1 MAHTFNPSTWEAE
14 ACEFKASL
22 VYIVSSRIAR
32 ATQCNPDLGGWVV
45 VKIKTMKKEEE
56 EEEGKKE
63 EKKPLKIFNQ

>member
-1 MAHTFNPSTWEAE
+1 MLFRS
-14 ACEFKASL
+14 
-22 VYIVSSRIAR
+22 YIVCSRIAS